1 MLMISVE
8 SLSILVISLKLNIY
22 VTLSM
27 RAIVSLV
34 FNFIVRLFCMFP
46 SNY

>member
-34 FNFIVRLFCMFP
+34 FNFIVRLFRMF
-46 SNY
+46 SRNY